1 MGRKK
6 KSDLETA
13 KSNLFSNTEAFFY
26 YYDQLIKSNK
36 LNISKSKKK
45 NDMQMFMDDLLDES
59 DFNELNSN

>member
-6 KSDLETA
+6 KPDLETA
-13 KSNLFSNTEAFFY
+13 KSNLFSNTEAFFN

-45 NDMQMFMDDLLDES
+45 WYANVYGWFTRWIW
-59 DFNELNSN
+59 F